1 MLSIGIEPTPL
12 KKEKILS
19 LSRLPIP
26 PTKQQVQKNN

>member
-1 MLSIGIEPTPL
+1 MLNIGIEPTPL

-26 PTKQQVQKNN
+26 PIKQYYKK